1 MATTCDIHVLPTNVL
16 ELEAIESLP
25 CGCVA
30 ADYRAPSLSV
40 GLVAVEAKGPYCT
53 FASHALGR
61 ILHLADSV
69 ELETETYR
77 EGDRP

>member
-1 MATTCDIHVLPTNVL
+1 MATSCVIHVRPTNIF
-16 ELEAIESLP
+16 ELEAIQSMP

-30 ADYRAPSLSV
+30 ADYRAPSLAV

-53 FASHALGR
+53 FAGHALGR

-69 ELETETYR
+69 ELERETYR
-77 EGDRP
+77 EGDRL

>member
-1 MATTCDIHVLPTNVL
+1 MATSCVIHVRPTNIF

-30 ADYRAPSLSV
+30 ADYWAPSLSV

-53 FASHALGR
+53 FAGHALGR
-61 ILHLADSV
+61 ILHLANSV

>member
-1 MATTCDIHVLPTNVL
+1 MATSCVIHVRPTNIF

-53 FASHALGR
+53 FAGHALGR
-61 ILHLADSV
+61 ILHLADSA
-69 ELETETYR
+69 ELETGTYR
-77 EGDRP
+77 EGVRP